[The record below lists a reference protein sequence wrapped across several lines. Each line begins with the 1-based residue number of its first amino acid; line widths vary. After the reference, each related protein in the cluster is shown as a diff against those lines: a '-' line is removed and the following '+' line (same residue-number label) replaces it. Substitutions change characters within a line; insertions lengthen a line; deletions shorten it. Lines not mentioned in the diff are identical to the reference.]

1 MIHWKKTTTRG
12 VAFLAKL
19 RIFNHGCIA
28 FMVVSIFSIFSCGS
42 APEARPEPVAE
53 EIVID
58 ESSAV
63 SVAVMPAVKKS
74 FFSSI
79 NKEDLEAVQ
88 IGSPH
93 SLKQAYNNLHKSVD
107 ENYSDAERTLLNII
121 CAMMEVVWPSER
133 GTMTAPK
140 VHSLNQYIGIIDS
153 VRNGIYDLSSSSA
166 DFFSILLPTMVILSS
181 DNMDE
186 YYGRVE
192 ESLYKAIEIKP
203 DSVVANYI
211 MGVLCLRT
219 GRAEDALRFLNA
231 ANGKY
236 AAVTKEIL
244 FAIAQACFAT
254 DSKELAL
261 TVGEQLLS
269 RYPQDTSILDLCAR
283 AAYALCDLDK
293 TESYIVRILLLEPDN
308 ADYVLFRAS
317 ILMQKQDFIRA
328 SSLLDVCA
336 RKNQTPREYYILRTR
351 LQCDWNKNYTAAAE
365 VASKALTLYPED
377 TDILVLAAEMAS
389 LTGKP
394 VEGLSAM
401 EIAGKALEKDP
412 SNAKAKEICISE
424 MYKSGKYQQAYALSS
439 GMISE
444 KNVQR
449 SALFTHIDICLA
461 LRKTTEAGN
470 LAGRIYKESPEDEE
484 TQKAYIKVLASSGQV
499 AAANQLIAKL
509 LPDANSKMKSFLYY
523 ERSFLQG
530 SEDQVLSDLRS
541 SLTANPRNKDSLY
554 RLYKIY
560 YNKKDW
566 RRAQYYLK
574 QVVALDPA
582 NSIYVRQNAE
592 LDKLLKR

>member
-19 RIFNHGCIA
+19 RILNHGCIA
-28 FMVVSIFSIFSCGS
+28 FMVAFIFSVFSCGS
-42 APEARPEPVAE
+42 APETQPNVAAE
-53 EIVID
+53 DEVID
-58 ESSAV
+58 EANAV
-63 SVAVMPAVKKS
+63 LVTVLPAVKKS

-79 NKEDLEAVQ
+79 DKEYLEAVE

-93 SLKQAYNNLHKSVD
+93 SLRLAYNNLHKSVED
-107 ENYSDAERTLLNII
+107 KYTDAERTLLNIV
-121 CAMMEVVWPSER
+121 CAMMDVVWPSER
-133 GTMTAPK
+133 GNMIAPK
-140 VHSLNQYIGIIDS
+140 VNSPDQYIGIIDS
-153 VRNGIYDLSSSSA
+153 VRRGIYDLSSSSS
-166 DFFSILLPTMVILSS
+166 DFFTVLLPTLVILSN
-181 DNMDE
+181 DGMEE
-186 YYGRVE
+186 YYARAE
-192 ESLYKAIEIKP
+192 EAVAKALAIRP
-203 DSVVANYI
+203 DSVVANYM
-211 MGVLCLRT
+211 MGVLFLKT
-219 GRAEDALRFLNA
+219 GRTEAALKYLNA

-236 AAVTKEIL
+236 SSGTKEIML
-244 FAIAQACFAT
+244 AISQSCFAT
-254 DSKELAL
+254 DNMELAL

-269 RYPQDTSILDLCAR
+269 RYPQDTVILDLCAKS
-283 AAYALCDLDK
+283 AYALGDLDK

-351 LQCDWNKNYTAAAE
+351 LQCDWNKNYTVGAE
-365 VASKALTLYPED
+365 VASKALSLYPD
-377 TDILVLAAEMAS
+377 DLNIMVLAAEMAS

-394 VEGLSAM
+394 IMGMSAM

-412 SNAKAKEICISE
+412 SNVKAKEICVSE
-424 MYKSGKYQQAYALSS
+424 MYKNGEYQQAYALSS
-439 GMISE
+439 RMIADPNAQWS
-444 KNVQR
+444 V
-449 SALFTHIDICLA
+449 LYTHIDICLA
-461 LRKTTEAGN
+461 LRRTTEAGN
-470 LAGRIYKESPEDEE
+470 IAERIYKDSPNDEDAQ
-484 TQKAYIKVLASSGQV
+484 TAYIKVLASSGQV